1 MGWGFW
7 GYLNYGDKRGC
18 AINNIIDNRCTSAS
32 LGRSIYYKI
41 NKEKNYFYKNTKDKF
56 NISLTYKSV
65 KFGALAKKDNS
76 DNFSLY
82 NDKFLIFIDTL
93 GLWEDNFR
101 IIKG

>member
-1 MGWGFW
+1 MGALDYINMGVGFW
-7 GYLNYGDKRGC
+7 GYLNYGDKRGW

-41 NKEKNYFYKNTKDKF
+41 NKKKYYFYKNTKDKF
-56 NISLTYKSV
+56 NISLTYESM

-82 NDKFLIFIDTL
+82 NAKCLIFINIL
-93 GLWEDNFR
+93 GL
-101 IIKG
+101 